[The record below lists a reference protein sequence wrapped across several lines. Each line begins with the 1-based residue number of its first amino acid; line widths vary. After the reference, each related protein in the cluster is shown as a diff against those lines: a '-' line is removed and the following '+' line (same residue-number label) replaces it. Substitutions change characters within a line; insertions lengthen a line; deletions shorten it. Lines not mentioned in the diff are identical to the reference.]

1 MGLMLDTSLLIADE
15 RGKFDMPG
23 FLRWFPSPQMLISA
37 IAATELLHGIER
49 ARDSARRA
57 LRQHHVEQRMTCR
70 LPPPLSL
77 LDMTWPRST
86 LGNSSVSPASA
97 WWMQPLSAALD
108 RAGEFAGFG
117 KRRNATGVLAPL
129 QSYTRELRTLGKIP

>member
-1 MGLMLDTSLLIADE
+1 MGLMLDTSILIADE

-57 LRQHHVEQRMTCR
+57 LRQHHVEQV
-70 LPPPLSL
+70 LANLAVQPFD
-77 LDMTWPRST
+77 LDQARCHARIWADLAMRGQMIGAHD
-86 LGNSSVSPASA
+86 LQIAA
-97 WWMQPLSAALD
+97 AALALGHD
-108 RAGEFAGFG
+108 LATLNAEEFQRVAGLRVVDATPF
-117 KRRNATGVLAPL
+117 RRP
-129 QSYTRELRTLGKIP
+129 